1 MNYEIPE
8 NEQYNF
14 IFVFW
19 QMLAEIEGR
28 TDPEKDIL
36 DKHLVE
42 GAYTLLNRS
51 NIIQEKPRWLRNK

>member
-8 NEQYNF
+8 NEQDNF
-14 IFVFW
+14 ISVFW
-19 QMLAEIEGR
+19 QMLGELESR

-51 NIIQEKPRWLRNK
+51 NIIQEKPRWLKE